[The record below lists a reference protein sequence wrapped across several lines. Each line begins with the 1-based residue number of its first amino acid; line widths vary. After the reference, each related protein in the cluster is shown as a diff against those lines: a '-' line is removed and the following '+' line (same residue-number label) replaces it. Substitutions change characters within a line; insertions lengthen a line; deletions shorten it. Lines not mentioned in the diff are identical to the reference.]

1 MDSSMPVWN
10 FARLQS
16 QPSMD
21 KLPEAEP
28 EMEEYIP
35 RPPNCYMIW
44 AKTERAARKKQ
55 YPDESF
61 KGINVK
67 LGQNWSTMSIESK
80 TPFLE
85 ESRKQN
91 ERYEQWRQARM
102 GQNCWLPEESS
113 PQKIRKRHPDF
124 AGLEKKPE
132 LPNLVQQIKTKDS
145 GVSLDRNRNSAGLDN
160 KPELL
165 DLDEHMK
172 AMKKIKSGE
181 SQNSKNPTAASTSH
195 HLWDTE
201 SWGPMHVFY
210 TDVFWNLFAYTP
222 QS

>member
-61 KGINVK
+61 KGIN
-67 LGQNWSTMSIESK
+67 
-80 TPFLE
+80 
-85 ESRKQN
+85 
-91 ERYEQWRQARM
+91 WRQARM